1 MSEASEIR
9 ALGFRFDRNRIM
21 NDSENV
27 FDVISAIQQ
36 GDFDVVSQAI
46 DQGHVTATAH
56 DKAGSV
62 DFLLSY
68 CLH

>member
-1 MSEASEIR
+1 
-9 ALGFRFDRNRIM
+9 M